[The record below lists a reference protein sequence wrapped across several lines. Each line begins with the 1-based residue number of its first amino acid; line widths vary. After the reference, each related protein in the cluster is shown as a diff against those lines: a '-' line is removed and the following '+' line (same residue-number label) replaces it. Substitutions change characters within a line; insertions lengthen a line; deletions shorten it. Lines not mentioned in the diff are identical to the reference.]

1 MVHLYLVEDSAAA
14 ATARIQ
20 SKNGLELYSYNL
32 RNSITDEKL
41 ADKFEAGDKVKLGCH
56 QQDYPITQ
64 QLAWGIKRKV

>member
-1 MVHLYLVEDSAAA
+1 MVHLYLVDDEA
-14 ATARIQ
+14 ATTAWIQ
-20 SKNGLELYSYNL
+20 AKNGLELYSYNL
-32 RNSITDEKL
+32 HNLITNEKL